1 VAFAT
6 IQITQGAVIGGS
18 GESVLGFDRTTGIT
32 LTDDA
37 GAGALSYQW
46 EIISWPGPDAAAPT
60 IGTPTAQVAT
70 ITPPGG
76 GITDGIYIVKLT
88 RNDVA
93 DGVTTDVRFFGV
105 EDLDGLSLPVAG
117 MNRTMSNV
125 GGSAAAQEAGWFG
138 RADGSTNVLLDAFL
152 RLRRKREGRY
162 QGLSVTSTHSSGT
175 PIVTEL
181 VYGVDAPDR
190 NLTMTGAGTLTHELS
205 DTGAEDGAVFRHRV
219 TFNAGAGNLILKDGV
234 AGPTILTLTAPPIS
248 SSVYEVVSVRM
259 NGAWVLFDV
268 SLVDSQGGALLK
280 RQAFDALNGV
290 GSNATATF
298 ARIGNV
304 RIDPSQYPSNA
315 QIRFQAII
323 ETTTNTVECQLY
335 NVTDGGLVAS
345 STLSSTSTTADFQEA
360 VITLP
365 SSAKLYE
372 VQLRI
377 TPVGGGGDQAVCT
390 NARVLLEWA

>member
-1 VAFAT
+1 MAFAT
-6 IQITQGAVIGGS
+6 IQITQGAVVGGS
-18 GESVLGFDRTTGIT
+18 GESVLGFDRTTAIT

-37 GAGALSYQW
+37 GAGAISYLW
-46 EIISWPGPDAAAPT
+46 EVISWPGPDAAAPVIANSAT
-60 IGTPTAQVAT
+60 QVGT

-88 RNDVA
+88 RNDVT

-175 PIVTEL
+175 PVVTEL
-181 VYGVDAPDR
+181 VYGVDATGRDT
-190 NLTMTGAGTLTHELS
+190 TMTGAGTLTHELS
-205 DTGAEDGAVFRHRV
+205 DTGAEDGAVFWHHI
-219 TFNAGAGNLILKDGV
+219 TFNAGAGNFILKDGV

-248 SSVYEVVSVRM
+248 GTVYEVVSVRM

-268 SLVDSQGGALLK
+268 SLVGPQAGALLK
-280 RQAFDALNGV
+280 RQAYDVLNGV
-290 GSNATATF
+290 AINDTATF
-298 ARIGNV
+298 IRIGSV
-304 RIDPSQYPSNA
+304 QIDPSQYPSNA
-315 QIRFQAII
+315 QIRFQALI
-323 ETTTNTVECQLY
+323 ETGINTVECRLY
-335 NVTDGGLVAS
+335 NITDGAPVAS
-345 STLSSTSTTADFQEA
+345 STLTSTSTTVDSQEA
-360 VITLP
+360 IITLP
-365 SSAKLYE
+365 SLAKVYE
-372 VQLRI
+372 AQLRI
-377 TPVGGGGDQAVCT
+377 TPVGGSGEQAICT